1 MELYREREP
10 QDLINGSNE
19 VKAVLSEDALRQLS
33 KSLIRLIPNSHVN
46 CLEEGSFMYGIR
58 RRPRENY

>member
-19 VKAVLSEDALRQLS
+19 IKAVLSEDALRQLS
-33 KSLIRLIPNSHVN
+33 KSLTGLIPNNHVN
-46 CLEEGSFMYGIR
+46 CLEEGSFMYVIR
-58 RRPRENY
+58 RRAQENY